1 MQHRTYLT
9 ALAAIVAAIII
20 ADPAHATGNH
30 TPKEPPSKPQPT
42 PSTPTSPSWDH
53 GPRQPQPAPAPPAS
67 TPVYVGGSPSASS
80 AATVGAS
87 STANSAATAGSAAT
101 TGPVTAGGGT
111 SSAVGQGGTA
121 SVTGAGGSTGD
132 STATSGSSGATL
144 NSSQGDTRALGL
156 SFAPGA
162 STPPL
167 PTNGTCAVTITQS
180 SFNVGMGLVSAAKSS
195 SDPRICHLIEQRNRF
210 ERMCLFASMKKVDDL
225 LTKELLPGFE
235 TPAEMYAISNTDVGY
250 VDMTPD
256 KCAARRPPIIV
267 VAPPAPPPPPP
278 APPAPPPEPKK
289 VSLSADALFDFDRDV
304 LKPAGKLR
312 LDELAA
318 TLRGEAANIIIT
330 GHTDARGSDQY
341 NDRLSMRR
349 ANAVRAHLALAGV
362 DLGRMVALGKGKR
375 ERSCVEST
383 EACHAENRRVDVQI
397 TVAAASPRLAA
408 LTR

>member
-30 TPKEPPSKPQPT
+30 TPKPT
-42 PSTPTSPSWDH
+42 
-53 GPRQPQPAPAPPAS
+53 PAPAPAPTPAPPAPAPS
-67 TPVYVGGSPSASS
+67 YVGGSPSSDAASQ
-80 AATVGAS
+80 AAAAAAAAAQAAAAAKAEAAGGAGGAGGAS
-87 STANSAATAGSAAT
+87 KAVAGDSAATAG
-101 TGPVTAGGGT
+101 
-111 SSAVGQGGTA
+111 
-121 SVTGAGGSTGD
+121 
-132 STATSGSSGATL
+132 GATL
-144 NSSQGDTRALGL
+144 NSTSGDTRAIGL

-267 VAPPAPPPPPP
+267 VAPPAPPPAPLPPP
-278 APPAPPPEPKK
+278 APPAPPPAPAK
-289 VSLSADALFDFDRDV
+289 VSLSADALFDFDKAT
-304 LKPAGKLR
+304 LKPAGKAK
-312 LDELAA
+312 LDELAVK
-318 TLRGEAANIIIT
+318 LQGESANIVLT
-330 GHTDARGSDQY
+330 GHTDSRGTDAY
-341 NDRLSMRR
+341 NNRLSMQR
-349 ANAVRAHLALAGV
+349 ANAVRAHLMLAGI
-362 DLGRMVALGKGKR
+362 DGMRMVALGKGKR
-375 ERSCVEST
+375 EPVCTERT